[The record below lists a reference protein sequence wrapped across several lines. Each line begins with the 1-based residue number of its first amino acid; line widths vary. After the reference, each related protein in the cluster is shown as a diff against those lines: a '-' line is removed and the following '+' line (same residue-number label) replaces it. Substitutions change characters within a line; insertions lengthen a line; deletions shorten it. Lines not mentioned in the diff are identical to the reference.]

1 MLLAVARTNGKPSN
15 VQALRSGGRSPRA
28 AFGPHALVV
37 GDLLPLAE
45 VFVTR
50 SPAPSGKPAATRPTP
65 VFFAEQAR
73 DGFARLGT
81 HKDAEPQQVI
91 HWLDMHRQ

>member
-1 MLLAVARTNGKPSN
+1 
-15 VQALRSGGRSPRA
+15 
-28 AFGPHALVV
+28 
-37 GDLLPLAE
+37 
-45 VFVTR
+45 VTR

-65 VFFAEQAR
+65 IFFAEQAR
-73 DGFARLGT
+73 DGFARLGI